1 MILPLVKKEAWE
13 SEICNIPLFVTCSY
27 TGEDAKRG
35 ADAFAL
41 LNDGVEFVREGGFV
55 RFAHDLSLEDRP
67 EIYSVRVLADHIEA
81 GFRDARG
88 AVNAAATISLLLNKK
103 QLTVGEITDYPD
115 SAYRGFM
122 IDMARGLPD
131 ATLIKES
138 ITYMALAKYN
148 RLHLHLIDAKGPCY
162 RSDALPEYRYTG
174 EGAVCDKAYLKELA
188 AYCKAFAIEVIPEIE
203 VPAHGYAFLSA
214 YPQYICDVP
223 NAHAWAMCFGDD
235 TIWEK
240 LEALVGEIVEIFPES
255 EYVHVGSDELEFADL
270 EGPSKRLCHWDDCP
284 KCTEMRRREGLADR
298 REQFY
303 YVMQRMKKIVTS
315 HGKKMI
321 MWNDQLDSSK
331 EISVDRD
338 ILQQFWRI
346 AGRGRGPY
354 EGCTMD
360 KLAEAGFRMINSF
373 YGNTYLDI
381 DHYLTA
387 EKLKK
392 WTPYDTPHGTK
403 LGKDAIVGGEMCAWE
418 FGNVEEYPHYP
429 QTTPPSLALFAD
441 KLWSIGTRE
450 YTDEYLSALGEFV
463 FGATLQNDLFA
474 CFGSPIPP
482 RKKDA
487 ITYVDAGEQDFDRVD
502 ACRRELSALPQRGV
516 YGGTVGVYRDL
527 LQKIYDERG

>member
-1 MILPLVKKEAWE
+1 MILPLVKKEAWG
-13 SEICNIPLFVTCSY
+13 SEICRVPATMTY
-27 TGEDAKRG
+27 TFFDETAQI
-35 ADAFAL
+35 AAEAFAL
-41 LNDGVEFVREGGFV
+41 LNDSAAQVGEGGFV
-55 RFAHDLSLEDRP
+55 RFSTDSSLEARD
-67 EIYSVRVLADHIEA
+67 EIYTVRVCADHIEA

-103 QLTVGEITDYPD
+103 QITVGEIIDYPD
-115 SAYRGFM
+115 TAYRGFM

-131 ATLIKES
+131 AALIKES

-174 EGAVCDKAYLKELA
+174 EGEVCDKTFLREIVDL
-188 AYCKAFAIEVIPEIE
+188 CRRFAIEVIPEIE

-214 YPQYICDVP
+214 YPQYVCDVP
-223 NAHAWAMCFGDD
+223 NAHSWAMCFGDD
-235 TIWEK
+235 SIWEK

-255 EYVHVGSDELEFADL
+255 EYLHVGSDELEFADL
-270 EGPSKRLCHWDDCP
+270 EGPSKRLCHWDECP
-284 KCTEMRRREGLADR
+284 KCTAMRRREGLADR

-303 YVMQRMKKIVTS
+303 YVMQRMKKIITAQ
-315 HGKKMI
+315 GKKMV

-354 EGCTMD
+354 EGCTMQ
-360 KLAEAGFRMINSF
+360 KLAAQGFRMINS
-373 YGNTYLDI
+373 YYPNTYLDVE
-381 DHYLTA
+381 HYLTPDR
-387 EKLKK
+387 LKK
-392 WTPYDTPHGTK
+392 WTPYDAPDGTQID
-403 LGKDAIVGGEMCAWE
+403 KDLIVGGEMCAWE
-418 FGNVEEYPHYP
+418 FGNTAEYPFYP
-429 QTTPPSLALFAD
+429 QTTPPALALFSD

-482 RKKDA
+482 RKKDS
-487 ITYVDAGEQDFDRVD
+487 ITYVDAGEQDYERVD
-502 ACRRELSALPQRGV
+502 ACRRELLALPQKGV
-516 YGGTVGVYRDL
+516 YAATVAVYSDL
-527 LQKIYDERG
+527 LEKIYREER